1 MSEEQNDSPAFRLRP
16 RRSAPKSY
24 YAVRLEYSANPA
36 AFIRERPRPK
46 RKAFTQ
52 KTGSNSTHPAG
63 KVATTASARPNVMSK
78 EEREREEKRLLL
90 HRDISESI
98 TTNTMIS
105 PFIQRL
111 AISELEP
118 DSLYEHNYITLRILE
133 VEQSQ
138 NRRLISCH
146 CTEVDANSNTAHA
159 VVVKLH
165 NEYANVD
172 ILKEGKILSI
182 TKFRTSPQGASSE
195 DESCLE
201 STDEHRITL
210 PFNVIVRYDELVER
224 STSNSNKGALLS
236 TSPTTTAIGRSTSP
250 SGGASVNRRPVIP
263 FISVSDM
270 IEQPEE
276 PFVELCPS
284 SPTRS
289 DEVERINDESENQQE
304 SKKVKFTATV

>member
-63 KVATTASARPNVMSK
+63 KVATTGSAKPNVMSK
-78 EEREREEKRLLL
+78 EEREREERRLLL

-111 AISELEP
+111 TIDELEP
-118 DSLYEHNYITLRILE
+118 DSLYEHNYITLRIKK
-133 VEQSQ
+133 VEQSH
-138 NRRLISCH
+138 NRRLISCD
-146 CTEVDANSNTAHA
+146 CIEIDGETNATHA
-159 VVVKLH
+159 VSVKLH
-165 NEYANVD
+165 NEYADVD

-182 TKFRTSPQGASSE
+182 TKFRTGPHMATID
-195 DESCLE
+195 DESSLVRGN
-201 STDEHRITL
+201 EHMITL
-210 PFNVIVRYDELVER
+210 PFTVIVKYDELVER
-224 STSNSNKGALLS
+224 STSNSNKGAIS
-236 TSPTTTAIGRSTSP
+236 AATTTTTAIARSASP
-250 SGGASVNRRPVIP
+250 SGASVNRRPVIP

-276 PFVELCPS
+276 PFVEMCPS
-284 SPTRS
+284 SPSRS
-289 DEVERINDESENQQE
+289 SEVERINDESENQQE